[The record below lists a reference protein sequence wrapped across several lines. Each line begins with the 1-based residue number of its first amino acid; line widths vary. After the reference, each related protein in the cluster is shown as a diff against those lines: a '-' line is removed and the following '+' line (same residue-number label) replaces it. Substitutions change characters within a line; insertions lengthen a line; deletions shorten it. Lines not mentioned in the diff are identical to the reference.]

1 MCGIVG
7 YIGTQAATDI
17 LMAGLEKLEYRGYDS
32 AGVATVWEGGIH
44 CVRAKGKLYNLRQKL
59 EEIANPAQI
68 GIGHT
73 RWATH
78 GKPEEYNAHPHTDTR
93 KRVAVVQNGII
104 ENYRQLR
111 EELQKRGHEFTS
123 DTDTEVIP
131 HLIAE
136 FLTNSPTPD
145 SPLPTPLL
153 EAVRQAVNQLKGAFA
168 IAVICADYPDEL
180 IVARQ
185 QAPLIIGFGQGEFFC
200 ASDTPAIVPHTRA
213 VLNLENG
220 ELARLT
226 PLGVEV
232 YNFAGDRLK
241 KFPRTLNWN
250 PVQVEKQGFRH
261 FMLKEIYEQP
271 GVVRTCLETYINDD
285 WHVDGRG
292 EAADGAADG
301 VTDGVTDLAADRLT
315 DVMDGLT
322 DVTDE
327 VTDLA
332 ADGVT
337 DVTDGVTDVGGKLGE
352 EMNNPFVSSPAISK
366 AASSSSAANQPPIK
380 LGIPNSLYANLEQ
393 IQILACGTSWHA
405 SLVGKYLLEQLA
417 GIPTMVQYA
426 SEFRYAPSPLM
437 KNTLTIGVTQSG
449 ETADTLAALEMER
462 QRRMDLGAE
471 YEVKLLGITN
481 RAESSLAHLVTH
493 IIETHAG
500 MEIGVAATKTF
511 VTQLVAF
518 YCLAL
523 DLAYRRKTLPLS
535 KIAEIITGLR
545 QLPAQIEIVLE
556 SQERYIEELAHDF
569 SETQDFIFI
578 GRGINFPIA
587 LEGALKLKEIS
598 YIHAEGYPAGEM
610 KHGPIALL
618 DAKVPVVA
626 IAMPGMV
633 YDKVLSN
640 AQEAKARD
648 ARLIGVTPMNDQE
661 AAHVFDHLLPVPV
674 VDELLSPIL
683 TVIPLQLLAYHIAAR
698 RGLDVDQPRNLAK
711 SVTVE

>member
-7 YIGTQAATDI
+7 YIGTQTATDI
-17 LMAGLEKLEYRGYDS
+17 LLAGLEKLEYRGYDS
-32 AGVATVWEGGIH
+32 AGIATVLEDEIR
-44 CVRAKGKLYNLRQKL
+44 CVRAKGKLYNLREKL
-59 EEIANPAQI
+59 EREVNPAQI

-78 GKPEEYNAHPHTDTR
+78 GKPEEYNAHPHMDTAM
-93 KRVAVVQNGII
+93 RVAVVQNGII
-104 ENYRQLR
+104 ENYRELR
-111 EELQKRGHEFTS
+111 EELKERGHQFRS

-136 FLTNSPTPD
+136 FLSLAKTASPQHPN
-145 SPLPTPLL
+145 PLL
-153 EAVRQAVNQLKGAFA
+153 EAVRGAVNKLEGAFA
-168 IAVICADYPDEL
+168 IATICADYPDEL

-185 QAPLIIGFGQGEFFC
+185 QAPLSIGFGQGEFFC
-200 ASDTPAIVPHTRA
+200 ASDTPALVPHTRA
-213 VLNLENG
+213 VLTLENG

-241 KFPRTLNWN
+241 KYPRTLNWN
-250 PVQVEKQGFRH
+250 PVLVEKQGFRH

-271 GVVRTCLETYINDD
+271 GVVRTCLEAYLNDKWNPADCSESPIN
-285 WHVDGRG
+285 
-292 EAADGAADG
+292 
-301 VTDGVTDLAADRLT
+301 L
-315 DVMDGLT
+315 GL
-322 DVTDE
+322 
-327 VTDLA
+327 
-332 ADGVT
+332 
-337 DVTDGVTDVGGKLGE
+337 
-352 EMNNPFVSSPAISK
+352 SP
-366 AASSSSAANQPPIK
+366 Q
-380 LGIPNSLYANLEQ
+380 LYADLEQ

-405 SLVGKYLLEQLA
+405 GLVGKFLLEQIA

-426 SEFRYAPSPLM
+426 SEFRYAPTPM
-437 KNTLTIGVTQSG
+437 MANTLTIGVTQSG
-449 ETADTLAALEMER
+449 ETADTLAALEMEK
-462 QRRMDLGAE
+462 RRRSDELPK
-471 YEVKLLGITN
+471 YEARLLGITN
-481 RAESSLAHLVTH
+481 RPESSLGHLVDQ
-493 IIETHAG
+493 IIDTHAG
-500 MEIGVAATKTF
+500 IEIGVAATKTF
-511 VTQLVAF
+511 VSQLVAF

-523 DLAYRRKTLPLS
+523 DIAWRRQALTPTRLE
-535 KIAEIITGLR
+535 EILVGLR
-545 QLPAQIEIVLE
+545 QLPAQIELVLE
-556 SQERYIEELAHDF
+556 SQERYIEELAHNF
-569 SETQDFIFI
+569 AETQDFIFL

-626 IAMPGMV
+626 IAMPGTV
-633 YDKVLSN
+633 YEKVLSN

-648 ARLIGVTPMNDQE
+648 ARLIGVTPMNEQE
-661 AAHVFDHLLPVPV
+661 AAETFDDLLPVPAV
-674 VDELLSPIL
+674 EELLSPIL